1 MGKQCGYLMLP
12 RPAML
17 HDDDDAD
24 DDDESSFF
32 RSGVSLER
40 NVTIRMTMEVDGC
53 LFCFHFHFIDDC
65 KCDFKAEVIWYG
77 TTVWFGLSALSLS

>member
-17 HDDDDAD
+17 HDDDAE

-32 RSGVSLER
+32 SFWSQSGEER
-40 NVTIRMTMEVDGC
+40 NDKDDHGSRWVFV
-53 LFCFHFHFIDDC
+53 LF
-65 KCDFKAEVIWYG
+65 
-77 TTVWFGLSALSLS
+77 SLSFH